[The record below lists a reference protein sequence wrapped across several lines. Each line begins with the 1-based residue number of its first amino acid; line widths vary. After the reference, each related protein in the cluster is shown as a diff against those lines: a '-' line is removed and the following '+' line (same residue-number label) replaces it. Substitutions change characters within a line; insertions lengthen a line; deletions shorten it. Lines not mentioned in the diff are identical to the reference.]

1 MKTSD
6 QMRRVSGI
14 VSLNIG
20 DIKVSFVPDG
30 AIKVRARGLFPGSN
44 EGDWAANPRIRRS
57 ARMPDCGPRRPARR
71 AR

>member
-1 MKTSD
+1 MKTSG

-44 EGDWAANPRIRRS
+44 EDDWAANPEYVDLPMS
-57 ARMPDCGPRRPARR
+57 GSGVPD
-71 AR
+71 

>member
-6 QMRRVSGI
+6 QMRRVSGT

-30 AIKVRARGLFPGSN
+30 AIKIRARGLFPGSN
-44 EGDWAANPRIRRS
+44 EGDWVQRGPPPAWAVCRGEPAACEIT
-57 ARMPDCGPRRPARR
+57 
-71 AR
+71 